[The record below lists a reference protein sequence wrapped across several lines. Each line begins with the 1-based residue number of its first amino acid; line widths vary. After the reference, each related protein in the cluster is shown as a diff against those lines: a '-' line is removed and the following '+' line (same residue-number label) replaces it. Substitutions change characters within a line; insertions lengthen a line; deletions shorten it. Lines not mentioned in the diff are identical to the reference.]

1 MKLSELKKELLAFPQ
16 SIIRFRLP
24 DGALVE
30 AHAHVTE
37 VARIEKR
44 FIDCGGTLRKTTNCR
59 LQTWVADDVEHR
71 LNAGKLLGILN
82 KASKIIHSEEIEVDI
97 EHELNVITQ
106 FPVESIQ
113 ASEHSILLQLAF
125 RHTACLAPE
134 LCLPKESKPNLI
146 NILKK
151 NG

>member
-1 MKLSELKKELLAFPQ
+1 MLLLELKQALHKYPNAHISFA
-16 SIIRFRLP
+16 LP
-24 DGALVE
+24 DGNLIPL
-30 AHAHVTE
+30 HAHITE
-37 VARIEKR
+37 VAQIDKH

>member
-44 FIDCGGTLRKTTNCR
+44 FIDCGGTLRSESFCR
-59 LQTWVADDVEHR
+59 LQTWVANDTQHT
-71 LNAGKLLGILN
+71 LSAKKLLGILD
-82 KASKIIHSEEIEVDI
+82 KAKSFLETEELEVDV
-97 EHELNVITQ
+97 EHELQYISQ
-106 FPVESIQ
+106 FPVVSVTSNNTETT
-113 ASEHSILLQLAF
+113 LCLGVK
-125 RHTACLAPE
+125 HTECLAPDKCGVPE
-134 LCLPKESKPNLI
+134 NLLRI
-146 NILKK
+146 RPR
-151 NG
+151 